1 MHSWTI
7 RVHDQSR
14 VESVFSDANPR
25 KIVKR
30 GCTTLIA
37 FLLLNIV
44 RDGIPDV
51 VVALTGHPSTL
62 DTFGYDIF
70 ASDILGFAGFVFLF
84 FRTCQTFSH
93 CFIATPLISLCMLTV
108 NDLIPPLHNV
118 HWTLRAEA
126 ACRTRF

>member
-1 MHSWTI
+1 MISLG
-7 RVHDQSR
+7 SNL
-14 VESVFSDANPR
+14 VFSDANPR

-44 RDGIPDV
+44 RDEIPDV

-62 DTFGYDIF
+62 DTFGYDILRPIFWDLRVSYSCFF
-70 ASDILGFAGFVFLF
+70 ALVKH
-84 FRTCQTFSH
+84 FRIASL
-93 CFIATPLISLCMLTV
+93 ATPLISLCMLTV

-118 HWTLRAEA
+118 HWTLRVEA

>member
-1 MHSWTI
+1 MISLG
-7 RVHDQSR
+7 SNL
-14 VESVFSDANPR
+14 VFSDANPR

-37 FLLLNIV
+37 CLLLNIV

-51 VVALTGHPSTL
+51 VVALTGHPSIL

-84 FRTCQTFSH
+84 FRTCQTFLH
-93 CFIATPLISLCMLTV
+93 CFIGY
-108 NDLIPPLHNV
+108 
-118 HWTLRAEA
+118 A
-126 ACRTRF
+126 ADFVMHVDG

>member
-1 MHSWTI
+1 MISLG
-7 RVHDQSR
+7 SNL
-14 VESVFSDANPR
+14 VFSDANPR

-51 VVALTGHPSTL
+51 VVALTGPPVLSTRL
-62 DTFGYDIF
+62 DTIF
-70 ASDILGFAGFVFLF
+70 LRPIFWDLRVSYSCFFALVKHFHIVSL
-84 FRTCQTFSH
+84 
-93 CFIATPLISLCMLTV
+93 ATPLISLCMLTV

>member
-1 MHSWTI
+1 MISLG
-7 RVHDQSR
+7 SNL
-14 VESVFSDANPR
+14 VFSDANPR

-84 FRTCQTFSH
+84 FRTCQTFKFVRGT
-93 CFIATPLISLCMLTV
+93 CIAVRNSVSPRIGSTRRTV
-108 NDLIPPLHNV
+108 KLAV
-118 HWTLRAEA
+118 R
-126 ACRTRF
+126 

>member
-1 MHSWTI
+1 MISLG
-7 RVHDQSR
+7 SNL
-14 VESVFSDANPR
+14 VFSDANPR

-62 DTFGYDIF
+62 DTFGFWDLRVSYSCFF
-70 ASDILGFAGFVFLF
+70 ALVKHFYIASL
-84 FRTCQTFSH
+84 
-93 CFIATPLISLCMLTV
+93 ATPLISLCMLTV

-118 HWTLRAEA
+118 HWTLRVEV

>member
-1 MHSWTI
+1 MISLG
-7 RVHDQSR
+7 SNL
-14 VESVFSDANPR
+14 VFSDANPR

-51 VVALTGHPSTL
+51 VVALTGHPSIL

-84 FRTCQTFSH
+84 FSH
-93 CFIATPLISLCMLTV
+93 LSNIFTL
-108 NDLIPPLHNV
+108 LH
-118 HWTLRAEA
+118 WLR
-126 ACRTRF
+126 R

>member
-1 MHSWTI
+1 MISLG
-7 RVHDQSR
+7 SNL
-14 VESVFSDANPR
+14 VFSDANPR

-70 ASDILGFAGFVFLF
+70 ASDILGFAGFVKHFHIASL
-84 FRTCQTFSH
+84 
-93 CFIATPLISLCMLTV
+93 ATPLISLCMLTV

>member
-1 MHSWTI
+1 MGQVFLYLCILRPSVFMI
-7 RVHDQSR
+7 SLG
-14 VESVFSDANPR
+14 SNLVFSDANPR

-93 CFIATPLISLCMLTV
+93 CFIGY
-108 NDLIPPLHNV
+108 
-118 HWTLRAEA
+118 A
-126 ACRTRF
+126 ADFVMHVDG

>member
-1 MHSWTI
+1 MISLG
-7 RVHDQSR
+7 SNL
-14 VESVFSDANPR
+14 VFSDANPR

-51 VVALTGHPSTL
+51 VVALTGHPVLSTRL
-62 DTFGYDIF
+62 DTIF
-70 ASDILGFAGFVFLF
+70 LRPIFWDLRVSYSCFFALVKHFHIVSL
-84 FRTCQTFSH
+84 
-93 CFIATPLISLCMLTV
+93 ATPLISLCMLTV

>member
-1 MHSWTI
+1 MFMISLG
-7 RVHDQSR
+7 SNL
-14 VESVFSDANPR
+14 VFSDANPR

-62 DTFGYDIF
+62 DTFGYDFF

-84 FRTCQTFSH
+84 FALVKHFHIASL
-93 CFIATPLISLCMLTV
+93 ATPLISLCMLTV

>member
-1 MHSWTI
+1 MISLG
-7 RVHDQSR
+7 SNL
-14 VESVFSDANPR
+14 VFSDANPR

-70 ASDILGFAGFVFLF
+70 ASDIPGFAGFVFLF

-93 CFIATPLISLCMLTV
+93 CFIGYAMLTV
-108 NDLIPPLHNV
+108 NDLIPPLHNG
-118 HWTLRAEA
+118 HWTLRVEA

>member
-1 MHSWTI
+1 MISLG
-7 RVHDQSR
+7 SNL
-14 VESVFSDANPR
+14 VFSDANPR

-51 VVALTGHPSTL
+51 VVALTPVLSTRL
-62 DTFGYDIF
+62 DTIF
-70 ASDILGFAGFVFLF
+70 LRPIFWDLRVSYSCFFALVKHFHIVSL
-84 FRTCQTFSH
+84 
-93 CFIATPLISLCMLTV
+93 ATPLISLCMLTV

>member
-1 MHSWTI
+1 MISLG
-7 RVHDQSR
+7 SNL
-14 VESVFSDANPR
+14 VFSDANPR

-62 DTFGYDIF
+62 DTFGYDILRPIF
-70 ASDILGFAGFVFLF
+70 WDL
-84 FRTCQTFSH
+84 R
-93 CFIATPLISLCMLTV
+93 ATPLISLCMLTV

-118 HWTLRAEA
+118 HWTLRVEA

>member
-1 MHSWTI
+1 MKSASGASVSVSVHSWTI

-14 VESVFSDANPR
+14 VESGLLRRNPR

-93 CFIATPLISLCMLTV
+93 CFIGY
-108 NDLIPPLHNV
+108 
-118 HWTLRAEA
+118 A
-126 ACRTRF
+126 ADFVMHVDG

>member
-1 MHSWTI
+1 MISLG
-7 RVHDQSR
+7 SNL
-14 VESVFSDANPR
+14 VFSDANPR

-37 FLLLNIV
+37 FLLLNI
-44 RDGIPDV
+44 DV

-84 FRTCQTFSH
+84 FRTRQTFSH
-93 CFIATPLISLCMLTV
+93 CFIGY
-108 NDLIPPLHNV
+108 
-118 HWTLRAEA
+118 A
-126 ACRTRF
+126 ADFVMHVDG

>member
-1 MHSWTI
+1 MGQVFLYPCILGPSVFMI
-7 RVHDQSR
+7 SLG
-14 VESVFSDANPR
+14 SNLVFSDANPR

-62 DTFGYDIF
+62 DTFEYDILRPIF
-70 ASDILGFAGFVFLF
+70 WDLRVSYS
-84 FRTCQTFSH
+84 CFSH
-93 CFIATPLISLCMLTV
+93 LSNIFAL
-108 NDLIPPLHNV
+108 LH
-118 HWTLRAEA
+118 WLR
-126 ACRTRF
+126 R

>member
-1 MHSWTI
+1 MGQVFLYLCILGPSVFTI
-7 RVHDQSR
+7 SLG
-14 VESVFSDANPR
+14 SNLVFSDAKPSQDCKTR
-25 KIVKR
+25 LHHAHR
-30 GCTTLIA
+30 

-93 CFIATPLISLCMLTV
+93 CFIGY
-108 NDLIPPLHNV
+108 
-118 HWTLRAEA
+118 A
-126 ACRTRF
+126 ADFVMHVDG

>member
-1 MHSWTI
+1 MISLG
-7 RVHDQSR
+7 SNL
-14 VESVFSDANPR
+14 VFSDANPR

-51 VVALTGHPSTL
+51 VVALTGHPSIL

-84 FRTCQTFSH
+84 FALVKHFYIASL
-93 CFIATPLISLCMLTV
+93 ATPLISLCMLTV
-108 NDLIPPLHNV
+108 NDLISPLHNV
-118 HWTLRAEA
+118 HWTLRVEA

>member
-1 MHSWTI
+1 MISLG
-7 RVHDQSR
+7 SNL
-14 VESVFSDANPR
+14 VFSDANPR

-70 ASDILGFAGFVFLF
+70 ASDILGLRVSYSCFFALSNIFTLF
-84 FRTCQTFSH
+84 
-93 CFIATPLISLCMLTV
+93 
-108 NDLIPPLHNV
+108 
-118 HWTLRAEA
+118 HWLR
-126 ACRTRF
+126 R